1 MYSADSTC
9 SSQTF
14 VDGASRND
22 VLDVDSFALLVED
35 DFACAELELHEEVV
49 GDDENESGA
58 AGLLYYNADGGGG

>member
-1 MYSADSTC
+1 M
-9 SSQTF
+9 
-14 VDGASRND
+14 
-22 VLDVDSFALLVED
+22 LDVDSFALLVED